1 MEWLT
6 PQKGGDSLAVSLRK
20 RHDQLV
26 RTREDYVSGMFVS
39 EGDVQGCFKVED
51 RVLVAARV
59 VDVDDQRERDTW
71 YYGEI
76 ETWLSSEEC

>member
-39 EGDVQGCFKVED
+39 EGDVQGCFKVEEVTTSLPAS
-51 RVLVAARV
+51 RVYHGFV
-59 VDVDDQRERDTW
+59 
-71 YYGEI
+71 
-76 ETWLSSEEC
+76 LSLPSF